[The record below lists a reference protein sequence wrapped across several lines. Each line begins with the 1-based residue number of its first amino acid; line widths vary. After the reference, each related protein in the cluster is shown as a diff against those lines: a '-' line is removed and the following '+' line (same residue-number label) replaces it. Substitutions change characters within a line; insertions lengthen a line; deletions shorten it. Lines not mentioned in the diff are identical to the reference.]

1 MYLCF
6 AFQCDCFCSREIVFF
21 ECIATG
27 TLALKGVLVKVGRGV
42 SGSMR
47 YLGRIDS
54 KGKIAM
60 TSNVNQSN
68 YPTLDQLCVFI

>member
-1 MYLCF
+1 MRF
-6 AFQCDCFCSREIVFF
+6 AFQCDCFCSREIVSF

-47 YLGRIDS
+47 YLGGMDS
-54 KGKIAM
+54 QGKIAM
-60 TSNVNQSN
+60 TSSASQSN
-68 YPTLDQLCVFI
+68 YPTRDQLCVFI